1 MSIED
6 TIAQERFRRTTGTAL
21 TFQSIDG
28 VGNKTAQKVTNV
40 RGIDAPRDAA
50 DYSANRLADEA
61 GISESRARTV
71 IQGAGGRPDV
81 DERRTTGSVSA
92 GGLADA
98 MDDRTR
104 QAAEVV
110 EQRREVFG
118 DVVEAA
124 TGVPDRRSRR
134 RGDFGPLEDEDPQ
147 RVRELGRAADT
158 FRRATDDP
166 IDPTEEP
173 RRFGFNGEEARER
186 AGRLSTAASEF
197 LEQEEDLTFDEAR
210 SEIRGQQPDLETV
223 EQVVGSQRGPADIF
237 RGPTTPTDIGRTE
250 TGRFDRPDTD
260 PAVDPQPIARDKS
273 TGRFGLDPFDIGAS
287 LGGLGGTDEEFGG
300 GVENRQQFDLPDQTV
315 ATARTQLNEEVFGEG
330 RDELDDLRQRMT
342 VGEPVELDRDEYQT
356 VRRVVSDRRRD
367 AEDRAER
374 MDRNIFGDTSEQADR
389 ARRAEQG
396 LINNPP
402 TFVGDGR

>member
-1 MSIED
+1 MSLEQDIRNEQFKRL
-6 TIAQERFRRTTGTAL
+6 TGSAPNFRA
-21 TFQSIDG
+21 IDG
-28 VGNKTAQKVTNV
+28 VGPKTADKVKGTIIEGQGRV
-40 RGIDAPRDAA
+40 QAPTDVQ
-50 DYSANRLADEA
+50 DLTDDELADKA
-61 GISESRARTV
+61 DISKNRARKV
-71 IQGAGGRPDV
+71 IKGAGGNPD
-81 DERRTTGSVSA
+81 RKPRGTSGSVSA

-98 MDDRTR
+98 LDEQTR

-124 TGVPDRRSRR
+124 ADVPDRRSRR
-134 RGDFGPLEDEDPQ
+134 RGDFGPFEDEDPQ

-210 SEIRGQQPDLETV
+210 SEITGQQPDLETV

-237 RGPTTPTDIGRTE
+237 RGPTTPTDIGRTG

-287 LGGLGGTDEEFGG
+287 LGGLGSTDEQFGG
-300 GVENRQQFDLPDQTV
+300 GVENRQQFDRTVTVGITPSTIGDGFQIQTDDDRAGRTLGRGSEVVERADQEFGLPDPGDLESTDVV
-315 ATARTQLNEEVFGEG
+315 AEAEIGFQDRSSGFGETAEVIET
-330 RDELDDLRQRMT
+330 RETDDT
-342 VGEPVELDRDEYQT
+342 
-356 VRRVVSDRRRD
+356 
-367 AEDRAER
+367 
-374 MDRNIFGDTSEQADR
+374 IFSFR
-389 ARRAEQG
+389 
-396 LINNPP
+396 
-402 TFVGDGR
+402 